1 MALQQIPLDNSPN
14 QTFSIAL
21 NVDGNNLTL
30 QLAIRFNTMAGYWV
44 MSVSDANGNLLLACI
59 PLLTGVWPAAN
70 LLSQFGYLKI
80 GSAYVVS
87 YGATIDYPDSTT
99 LGSQF
104 QLWWGDTAA

>member
-1 MALQQIPLDNSPN
+1 MQQIPLDNSPN
-14 QTFSIAL
+14 QTFSITL

-30 QLAIRFNTMAGYWV
+30 QLAIKFLAMTGYWV
-44 MSVSDANGNLLLACI
+44 MAISDAQGNLLLACV

-80 GSAYVVS
+80 GSAFIIS
-87 YGATIDYPDSTT
+87 SAATIDYPDSTT

-104 QLWWGDTAA
+104 ELWWGDTA

>member
-1 MALQQIPLDNSPN
+1 MQQIPLDNSPN
-14 QTFSIAL
+14 QTFSITL

-30 QLAIRFNTMAGYWV
+30 QLAIKFLAMAGYWV
-44 MSVSDANGNLLLACI
+44 MSISDANGNLLLACV

-104 QLWWGDTAA
+104 ELWWGDTA